1 LSIII
6 KEDTMSIAS
15 PPIRETRERYTSPF
29 VVPPGEVLEEKIN
42 EMGLSTEE
50 FAQRIGMS
58 TEALVQLFKGRLLLS
73 SAVAS
78 RLELTT
84 GIPADY
90 WKRAEANYRRK
101 LENLENE

>member
-1 LSIII
+1 
-6 KEDTMSIAS
+6 MPIAL
-15 PPIRETRERYTSPF
+15 PPIREIRETYTSPF

-50 FAQRIGMS
+50 FAERIGMS

-78 RLELTT
+78 RLERTT

-90 WKRAEANYRRK
+90 WNRAEANYRRK
-101 LENLENE
+101 LEKLGKE

>member
-1 LSIII
+1 MQYHT
-6 KEDTMSIAS
+6 E
-15 PPIRETRERYTSPF
+15 YTSSPF

-50 FAQRIGMS
+50 FAGRVGMS
-58 TEALVQLFKGRLLLS
+58 TEALVQLFKGRLFLS
-73 SAVAS
+73 FAVAS
-78 RLELTT
+78 RLERAT

-90 WKRAEANYRRK
+90 WNRAEANYRRK

>member
-1 LSIII
+1 
-6 KEDTMSIAS
+6 MSIAL
-15 PPIRETRERYTSPF
+15 PPIRETRETYTSPF

-50 FAQRIGMS
+50 FAERIGMS

-73 SAVAS
+73 FAVAS
-78 RLELTT
+78 RLEHVT

-90 WKRAEANYRRK
+90 WNRAEANYRRK
-101 LENLENE
+101 LENLGNE